1 MGICNEGTKSV
12 YQAVQTGRI
21 EFLASVSQEGL
32 TRETQ
37 LSLSVQTL
45 RIPVICKAHASLRG
59 KLSCENSSGFTC
71 LSLHTLSL

>member
-21 EFLASVSQEGL
+21 EFLASVSREGL

-59 KLSCENSSGFTC
+59 KLSRETPAR
-71 LSLHTLSL
+71 SLLASLA